1 MSQDVVSWRAA
12 QVSTQSLNGKK
23 GGEQNAVSINLN
35 VIMRLQFAFQILV
48 PEGKLE
54 RVCMC
59 VQGATGYPAR
69 ITDGDATMLW
79 GCIL

>member
-1 MSQDVVSWRAA
+1 MSQDVVSGRAT

-23 GGEQNAVSINLN
+23 GGQNAVSINLN

-54 RVCMC
+54 RVCMS
-59 VQGATGYPAR
+59 VQGAR
-69 ITDGDATMLW
+69 ITGRLP
-79 GCIL
+79 CSYH

>member
-1 MSQDVVSWRAA
+1 M
-12 QVSTQSLNGKK
+12 STQSLNGKK
-23 GGEQNAVSINLN
+23 GGQNAVSINLN

-59 VQGATGYPAR
+59 VQGA
-69 ITDGDATMLW
+69 
-79 GCIL
+79 